1 MDDELR
7 TDTASDLS
15 IKHLS
20 VAAEGEDAE
29 SEMAI
34 LSNLLSSIQAQG
46 DVSSGPTATILHGI
60 GVPPPRP
67 NRGGD

>member
-34 LSNLLSSIQAQG
+34 LANLLSSIQATG
-46 DVSSGPTATILHGI
+46 
-60 GVPPPRP
+60 
-67 NRGGD
+67 

>member
-34 LSNLLSSIQAQG
+34 LSNLLSSIQEQG
-46 DVSSGPTATILHGI
+46 DVSSGPTTTILHEM

-67 NRGGD
+67 HRDDD